1 MNHKTYFRTLLPLL
15 VILSML
21 LTAVH
26 TTPVYAQ
33 SEEPPATEPAVTEPG
48 GDESGEGTS
57 PATEPAEGEPT
68 GSEQPPTEPAAGDAP
83 ATEPPLTEPAV
94 SEPPAPETSG
104 SELPAADNGEA
115 VAQVVEALAEN
126 ELVLVDAQGEALPL
140 ASQEA
145 AQMLAATDPYF
156 YHASCAGGKC
166 SYTTFADALTNF
178 AAKNASGYIFVE
190 GAVGGS
196 GGVYTENVNIDGSAA
211 GYGGLTGLLWRDA
224 EGKDVAGEA
233 SPLINGQVTIANFT
247 HNFDL
252 YGLRISGNLTLD
264 NIQGNVGLNTVYTN
278 SGIDIVDSTGNVN
291 LLWSGASN
299 STDDG
304 IHIKNHT
311 GNVNMYRVSAEGNDG
326 YGARIDATG
335 TVKISN
341 STFDYNGVDNAANDG
356 GLFVTNSAAI
366 SLVGVSASQNLGNGA
381 YFDEVNAGLTVRNS
395 IFNGN
400 ADNTLDQ
407 GFGLWAG
414 NASNKGNLTFE
425 TVLANGND
433 QGNWTLQTNGNVVL
447 NTVEGNGSQTGY
459 GASVQT
465 LGTGTVT
472 ITGADFNHNSNS
484 ANGYGLNIV
493 SNGNVTL
500 DGAFTISN
508 GLYGAQIDNDALPG
522 KTVTLLGGGFGSN
535 AGGNGLRIDSS
546 GMITLNGV
554 NAWDNSGYGMYLRN
568 TAGVAGIS
576 LLNTLGSNSANNNRT
591 GGLYIRSKGVLVLN
605 SVDASGNRDY
615 GADLDNCLVS
625 GSTCAGT
632 GAVTITQSSFNN
644 TWHDDGTPAPAH
656 ASGLWVQSKGLI
668 TLNNVSVSDSRNGT
682 GAIGVAGAELYN
694 NFAGS
699 TAGVSVLNT
708 LGGNRFSW
716 NQGGAGLLVRSNG
729 LVSISS
735 LDADNNNS
743 DGVNINNSGG
753 TAGVSLPGTGNT
765 WSYLNDNGGNGL
777 VINTRGAVTL
787 TKIEAMRNSA
797 GGAGIDNDGGTTG
810 VTILSGRFNENSGG
824 DGLNVSSKGAIKLTD
839 IQANN
844 NAGNGALLDN
854 HLGTTGITLAVSPN
868 SLNTFNENTGRGL
881 SIRSKGAVLV
891 GDSDAGKN
899 GVNGIDVDTCIDAG
913 SGCTAKGNVTLANAA
928 GRWSWLGEN
937 TGAGLNIN
945 AGGNIAVT
953 RANANDNDLMNASL
967 ITSGAGTV
975 SLSQGNFNNSQGGLY
990 IDAGGAVTLTAIET
1004 NNNTNQGAYI
1014 QSGGNVTLLTTLGS
1028 NNFRENGGRGLNI
1041 SAMGMVALNGTTVE
1055 NNGLGALINAGN
1067 SVTINSSSFY
1077 RNKNSAGLLVQ
1088 NNGTIT
1094 LNQVRASENGVLA
1107 NDDPE
1112 DAGSTWAYGALLDN
1126 SDSTTPQTITVNR
1139 GWFNNNY
1146 GDGLVVR
1153 SNGNVLLDGIDAGN
1167 NYSYHKDGVNVYHN
1181 GVQVNTDGTLTM
1193 TSKSGNNNLNANSSN
1208 GLNATVSGKISLTN
1222 VNASD
1227 NRNGFTL
1234 GSQSDVLLANL
1245 QGYNNSLAGL
1255 TVNASGAVSLSK
1267 SGFSNNGDYN
1277 ALIDNTGAA
1286 AAAPKN
1292 VTLTGSSFNNSSS
1305 GYGLQVLSDGVI
1317 TLTSVTA
1324 YGNQNG
1330 SGAILNNTSG
1340 VTAGVIV
1347 NTPKAYTYFGNNSSS
1362 GLQINTHGA
1371 VALTNLRADRNTGS
1385 GLVVNTDSTVTITNL
1400 LAIQN
1405 GVHGAD
1411 LTAGGVVTIDKMSAF
1426 ENGRDGTSNNG
1437 TGYGLKVT
1445 TSNDNVTVRNSAFS
1459 GNGEYGVWA
1468 NVGAANFLDFYA
1480 TAWMGNNR
1488 DGSTGNIFISSG
1500 SWRII
1505 TLATP

>member
-33 SEEPPATEPAVTEPG
+33 SEEPPATEPAAT
-48 GDESGEGTS
+48 ESGEDEPAGGES
-57 PATEPAEGEPT
+57 PATEPAEGEPA
-68 GSEQPPTEPAAGDAP
+68 GSEQPPTEPAAGEAP
-83 ATEPPLTEPAV
+83 ATEPPLTEPAG
-94 SEPPAPETSG
+94 SEPPAAETTE

-115 VAQVVEALAEN
+115 VAQAVEALAEN

-145 AQMLAATDPYF
+145 AQTLAAPDPYF
-156 YHASCAGGKC
+156 YHTSCAGGKC
-166 SYTTFADALTNF
+166 SYTTISQALTDF
-178 AAKNASGYIFVE
+178 ATKSATGFIYLE

-196 GGVYTENVNIDGSAA
+196 GGVYAETLNIDGSTA

-233 SPLINGQVTIANFT
+233 SPLINGSVTIANFT

-252 YGLRISGNLTLD
+252 YGLRINGNLSID

-278 SGIDIVDSTGNVN
+278 GGIDITDSTGNVN

-299 STDDG
+299 STNDG
-304 IHIKNHT
+304 INIENHT
-311 GNVNMYRVSAEGNDG
+311 GNVTMYRVSAEGNDG

-341 STFDYNGVDNAANDG
+341 STFDYNGMDSVANDG
-356 GLFVTNSAAI
+356 GLFVTNSAAV

-395 IFNGN
+395 IFNNN
-400 ADNTLDQ
+400 ADGTLDQ

-414 NASNKGNLTFE
+414 NATNKGNLTFE

-433 QGNWTLQTNGNVVL
+433 QGNWTLQTNGNIVL

-459 GASVQT
+459 GASLQT
-465 LGTGTVT
+465 LGTGTVS
-472 ITGADFNHNSNS
+472 ITAADFNNNSHS
-484 ANGYGLNIV
+484 ANGYGFSII

-500 DGAFTISN
+500 DGAFAMSN

-522 KTVTLLGGGFGSN
+522 KTVTVLSGGFGNN
-535 AGGNGLRIDSS
+535 AGGDGLRIDSS

-554 NAWDNSGYGMYLRN
+554 SSWENSGYGMRLSN
-568 TAGVAGIS
+568 TAGTAGVS
-576 LLNTLGSNSANNNRT
+576 LLNTLGGNNANNNRT
-591 GGLYIRSKGVLVLN
+591 GGLYIRSKGALLLN
-605 SVDASGNRDY
+605 SLGVFGNKNY

-625 GSTCAGT
+625 GSTCTGT
-632 GAVTITQSSFNN
+632 GTVTINQSDFNG
-644 TWHDDGTPAPAH
+644 TWSTAGAVPAN

-668 TLNNVSVSDSRNGT
+668 TLNGVSVSDSQNGSGT
-682 GAIGVAGAELYN
+682 VGVAGAQLYN
-694 NFAGS
+694 DFAGA
-699 TAGVSVLNT
+699 TAGVSILNT
-708 LGGNRFSW
+708 LGGNRFSQ
-716 NQGGAGLLVRSNG
+716 NKGGVGLLVRSNG
-729 LVSISS
+729 LVNINS
-735 LDADNNNS
+735 LDADNNS
-743 DGVNINNSGG
+743 GDGVNINNSGG
-753 TAGVSLPGTGNT
+753 TTGVSLPGTGNT

-787 TKIEAMRNSA
+787 NKIEAMRNST
-797 GGAGIDNDGGTTG
+797 GGAGIDNDGGTAG
-810 VTILSGRFNENSGG
+810 VTISSGRFNENSGG

-844 NAGNGALLDN
+844 NVGRGAALDN
-854 HLGTTGITLAVSPN
+854 QLGTAGVTITANPN
-868 SLNTFNENTGRGL
+868 SNNTFNENSGHGL
-881 SIRSKGAVLV
+881 FIRSKGIVLV
-891 GDSDAGKN
+891 NDIDAGKN
-899 GVNGIDVDTCIDAG
+899 SGNGVNIDTCIAG
-913 SGCTAKGNVTLANAA
+913 ATDCTAKGNVTLANAA
-928 GRWSWLGEN
+928 GRWSWFGEN
-937 TGAGLNIN
+937 TGDGLNIN
-945 AGGNIAVT
+945 AGGNIAIT
-953 RANANDNDLMNASL
+953 RADANNNGSTNASL
-967 ITSGAGTV
+967 TANGLGTV
-975 SLSQGNFNNSQGGLY
+975 SIQQGNFNQGTDGLFVT
-990 IDAGGAVTLTAIET
+990 AGGMVTLNNIQVNENDRYGATLASFNNITLGGSGFNNNDSIGLGIDTAGMVTLTGI
-1004 NNNTNQGAYI
+1004 
-1014 QSGGNVTLLTTLGS
+1014 
-1028 NNFRENGGRGLNI
+1028 
-1041 SAMGMVALNGTTVE
+1041 TVE
-1055 NNGLGALINAGN
+1055 NNGQGASIESTNN
-1067 SVTINSSSFY
+1067 VTITNSSFA
-1077 RNKNSAGLLVQ
+1077 RNQIEAGLWVKTS
-1088 NNGTIT
+1088 GTIT
-1094 LNQVRASENGVLA
+1094 LNQVRASENGVLS
-1107 NDDPE
+1107 NDNPDDPN
-1112 DAGSTWAYGALLDN
+1112 SIWAYGAMLDN
-1126 SDSTTPQTITVNR
+1126 SSSATAKTVTVNR
-1139 GWFNNNY
+1139 GWFSNNY

-1153 SNGNVLLDGIDAGN
+1153 SKGNVLLDGINANN

-1181 GVQVNTDGTLTM
+1181 GVAVSTDGTLTM
-1193 TSKSGNNNLNANSSN
+1193 SNKLGNNNLNNNSSN
-1208 GLNATVSGKISLTN
+1208 GLSATAAGKITLTN

-1234 GSQSDVLLANL
+1234 VSQSDVLLTNL
-1245 QGYNNSLAGL
+1245 QGYNSSLAGL
-1255 TVNASGAVSLSK
+1255 TVTTAGMVNLSK
-1267 SGFSNNGDYN
+1267 SSFSNNGDYN
-1277 ALIDNTGAA
+1277 ALIDNRGAA
-1286 AAAPKN
+1286 DPAPKN
-1292 VTLTGSSFNNSSS
+1292 VTITGSSFNNSSG
-1305 GYGLQVLSDGVI
+1305 GYGLQVLSDGLI

-1330 SGAILNNTSG
+1330 SGAILDNTSG
-1340 VTAGVIV
+1340 ATAGVIV
-1347 NTPKAYTYFGNNSSS
+1347 NAPKAYTYFGNNSSS

-1371 VALTNLRADRNTGS
+1371 VTLTNLRTDRNTGS
-1385 GLVVNTDSTVTITNL
+1385 GLVVDTDATVTITNL

-1411 LTAGGVVTIDKMSAF
+1411 LMAGGIVTITKMSAF

-1480 TAWMGNNR
+1480 TAWVGNNR
-1488 DGSTGNIFISSG
+1488 DGNTGNLFISSG
-1500 SWRII
+1500 SWRIF